1 MMKITQLSRFK
12 IRWLNT
18 KILILLLGVFLAI
31 LEANAQPFSY
41 TGAVQTVTLPAG
53 SYEIEAGGADGGDAK
68 GGIGGKGGYSKG
80 IISVTSPTTYY
91 IYIGGKGTTASA
103 PTTGGR
109 NGGGSSLGT
118 FSSARSEEHTSELQ
132 SR

>member
-31 LEANAQPFSY
+31 LEANAQTFSY

-53 SYEIEAGGADGGDAK
+53 SYEIEAWGADGGDAK

-80 IISVTSPTTYY
+80 IINVTSPTTYY
-91 IYIGGKGTTASA
+91 IYIGGKGATASA
-103 PTTGGR
+103 PTTGGW
-109 NGGGSSLGT
+109 NGGGSFLGT
-118 FSSARSEEHTSELQ
+118 FSSGYDGGTGGGG
-132 SR
+132 